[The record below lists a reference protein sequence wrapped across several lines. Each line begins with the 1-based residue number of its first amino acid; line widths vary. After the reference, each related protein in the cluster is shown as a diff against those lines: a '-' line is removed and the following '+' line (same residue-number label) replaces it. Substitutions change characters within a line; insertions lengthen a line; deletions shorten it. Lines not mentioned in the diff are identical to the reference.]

1 MYKADPAKAKVV
13 FSSAS
18 ELTSGLRSTATIR
31 NKYKYAADE
40 PEWLGGTDSA
50 PNPVEMLLASLGTCQ
65 VRRAAVRDVLTAEHG
80 GRERPRDLTVCSR
93 K

>member
-1 MYKADPAKAKVV
+1 VHCLPARKVAGIQEMYKAEPAKAKVV
-13 FSSAS
+13 FSSTS
-18 ELTSGLRSTATIR
+18 ELTTGLRSTATIR

-65 VRRAAVRDVLTAEHG
+65 VWHTALRVRTL
-80 GRERPRDLTVCSR
+80 
-93 K
+93 